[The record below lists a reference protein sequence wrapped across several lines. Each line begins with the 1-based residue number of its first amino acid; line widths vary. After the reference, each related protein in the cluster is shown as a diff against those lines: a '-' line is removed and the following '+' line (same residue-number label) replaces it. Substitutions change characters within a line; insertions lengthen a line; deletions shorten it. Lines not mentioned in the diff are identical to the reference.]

1 MTTPA
6 SSDPVWQSISTAIG
20 ARTKQSFALANIR
33 PISGGCINDAAVI
46 DNGDNRVYFVKL
58 NAANCADMFEAE
70 ADALGELSAAKALRV
85 PSPVCFGSDDQY
97 AWLVLEYLGEVK
109 LRSNGNWALAGR
121 ELARMHQSRQK
132 QYGWR
137 RDNTIGSTPQPNDYS
152 GDWVEF
158 LRQQRIGY
166 QLDLAA
172 RNGYGGRLLTH
183 GHRLLDG
190 LPTLFADYI
199 PDASLLHG
207 DLWSG
212 NIGFVD
218 NGEPVVFD
226 PAVYYGDRETDV
238 AMTELFG
245 GFADDFY
252 RGYEEVWPLD
262 QGYRVRKHVYNLYH
276 LLNHLNLFGTGYV
289 LQCESVIDLV
299 LAQLD

>member
-1 MTTPA
+1 MMTPA
-6 SSDPVWQSISTAIG
+6 SNNPVWRSISSAIS
-20 ARTKQSFALANIR
+20 ACTNQSFALAHVH
-33 PISGGCINDAAVI
+33 PVSGGCINDTAVI
-46 DNGDNRVYFVKL
+46 SGSNASFFVKL
-58 NAANCADMFEAE
+58 NARKYADMFEAE
-70 ADALGELSAAKALRV
+70 ADGLSELSSTEALRV
-85 PSPVCFGSDDQY
+85 PSPVCFGIDDQY

-109 LRSNGNWALAGR
+109 SRSNGNWALAGR
-121 ELARMHQSRQK
+121 ELAMMHQNRRK
-132 QYGWR
+132 QYGWHR
-137 RDNTIGSTPQPNDYS
+137 NNTIGSTPQLNTYS
-152 GDWVEF
+152 ENWIEF
-158 LRQQRIGY
+158 LREQRIGH

-172 RNGYGGRLLTH
+172 RNGHGGRLQTR
-183 GHRLLDG
+183 GHRLLDK
-190 LPTLFADYI
+190 LPQLFADYV

-212 NIGFVD
+212 NIGFVE

-262 QGYRVRKHVYNLYH
+262 RGYRLRKHVYNLYH
-276 LLNHLNLFGTGYV
+276 LLNHLNLFGAGY
-289 LQCESVIDLV
+289 LPQCESLIDLV